1 MSYDSQAGNDRPRA
15 AVGSYPWGRIF
26 LTLLFFAALW
36 LAFWAIIFLA
46 IAQLVLRLFDADA
59 SDDLRAFAGRLGSY
73 MGELVDY
80 LGFARDTPPFP
91 FARFP
96 AD

>member
-1 MSYDSQAGNDRPRA
+1 MSFDSQTGQEQPRTSA
-15 AVGSYPWGRIF
+15 GSYPWMRILF
-26 LTLLFFAALW
+26 TLFFFAALW
-36 LAFWAIIFLA
+36 LSFWAIVFVA
-46 IAQLVLRLFDADA
+46 IAQLVLRAFDADA
-59 SDDLRAFAGRLGSY
+59 SEDLRSFAGRLGSY

-80 LGFARDTPPFP
+80 LGFARDKPPFP